1 MISSPRAIIFR
12 LIFFYVAVEDHQ
24 LGRRTGAVGDRS
36 RLISEVLADF
46 VFLQFRES
54 CDL

>member
-12 LIFFYVAVEDHQ
+12 LIFF
-24 LGRRTGAVGDRS
+24 LCSGGRSSAWEKNGAVGDRS